1 MIKKHIICPERLRRI
16 PEHFSWIDHR
26 LIRDD
31 YVRRCQ
37 IEELALYLF
46 LVTVG
51 DAEGLS
57 FYSDSS
63 LCKQLSI
70 ALTTLRQ
77 ARQALM
83 TIGLIAYEKPLYQVL
98 DLDRKS
104 LSREAISPA
113 KNEKSK
119 DPDDSSQWNQ
129 KPPVCHSQVPTETSL
144 HIGEIITQMKRRFE
158 R

>member
-1 MIKKHIICPERLRRI
+1 MIKKHLIFPERLRRI

-26 LIRDD
+26 LIRDG
-31 YVRRCQ
+31 YVLRCQ
-37 IEELALYLF
+37 TEELALYLF

-63 LCKQLSI
+63 LCKQLTL

-77 ARQALM
+77 ARQALLN
-83 TIGLIAYEKPLYQVL
+83 IGLIAYEKPLYQVL

-104 LSREAISPA
+104 LSRETIPSAA
-113 KNEKSK
+113 NEKSK
-119 DPDDSSQWNQ
+119 DLDDSSKFSQ
-129 KPPVCHSQVPTETSL
+129 KPLPCHPQVRVGESL
-144 HIGEIITQMKRRFE
+144 HIGEIIKQMQRRFNL
-158 R
+158 

>member
-1 MIKKHIICPERLRRI
+1 MIKKHIICPEQLRRI

-31 YVRRCQ
+31 YVCRCQ
-37 IEELALYLF
+37 TEELALYLF

-70 ALTTLRQ
+70 DLITLRQ
-77 ARQALM
+77 ARQALIH
-83 TIGLIAYEKPLYQVL
+83 IGLIAYEKPLYQVL
-98 DLDRKS
+98 DLGRKS
-104 LSREAISPA
+104 LIWEAISPA
-113 KNEKSK
+113 KDEKPK
-119 DPDDSSQWNQ
+119 DSDDSSPRNQ
-129 KPPVCHSQVPTETSL
+129 KPSPCHPQVRTETSL
-144 HIGEIITQMKRRFE
+144 QIGEIITQMKRRLE
-158 R
+158 T

>member
-26 LIRDD
+26 LIWDD

-77 ARQALM
+77 ARQALIN
-83 TIGLIAYEKPLYQVL
+83 IGLIAYEKPLYQVL

-104 LSREAISPA
+104 LSWEAISPA

-119 DPDDSSQWNQ
+119 DPDDSFQWNQ
-129 KPPVCHSQVPTETSL
+129 KPPVCHPQVRTETSL
-144 HIGEIITQMKRRFE
+144 HIGQIITQMKRRFE
-158 R
+158 T